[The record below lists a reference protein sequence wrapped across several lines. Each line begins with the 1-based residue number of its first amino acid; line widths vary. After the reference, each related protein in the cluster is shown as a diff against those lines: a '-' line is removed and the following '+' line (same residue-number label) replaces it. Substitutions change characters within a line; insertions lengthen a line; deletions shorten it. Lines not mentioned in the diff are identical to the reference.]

1 LTTQPRPPERAQNMS
16 SEDPNR
22 DRRTP
27 RRRALPQRSRIESL
41 RLVETACWQELE
53 RASQEREHGWRIMTL
68 ATVEGEQ
75 AQARSVTLRGVDA
88 SARRL
93 VFYTDDRSPKL
104 AQIQRHPLGTL
115 LAWCPSLSWQVR
127 LRVHL
132 AQETDSSLVSERWAR
147 LRLTPAAQ
155 DYLSPMAPGEP
166 LSYPGQERGSRE
178 HFSIVNAQVQSL
190 DWLELHPEGHR
201 RALFSSGGPQWVQP

>member
-1 LTTQPRPPERAQNMS
+1 MS
-16 SEDPNR
+16 SEGSSR
-22 DRRTP
+22 ERRSAS
-27 RRRALPQRSRIESL
+27 RNALPPRSRIESL
-41 RLVETACWQELE
+41 RLIETACWQELE

-75 AQARSVTLRGVDA
+75 AHARSVTLRGVDA

-104 AQIQRHPLGTL
+104 AQMKRHPLGTL

-127 LRVHL
+127 LQVHL
-132 AQETDSSLVSERWAR
+132 AQETDSSLVSDRWAR

-166 LSYPGQERGSRE
+166 LTHPGQERGSRE
-178 HFSIVNAQVQSL
+178 HFSIVNAEVLSL

-201 RALFSSGGPQWVQP
+201 RALFGAGGPQWVQP